1 MSSRL
6 EASDWATAD
15 SRVGGS
21 GGRPEPSWSY
31 SLTKYM
37 APTLP
42 PETELTRRTESPKMR
57 GVAGESARA
66 DSSRRVRTRAV
77 QAAALMPPPLA
88 ATTMTVEPG
97 LPARMTWAGEMSGD
111 IWVAVMWK

>member
-15 SRVGGS
+15 SRVGVS
-21 GGRPEPSWSY
+21 GGRPEPSGAY

-42 PETELTRRTESPKMR
+42 PETELMRRTESPKTR
-57 GVAGESARA
+57 GFEEKFARA
-66 DSSRRVRTRAV
+66 DASRPVRTRAV

-88 ATTMTVEPG
+88 ATTMTVEPD
-97 LPARMTWAGEMSGD
+97 LPARRTWAGEMSED
-111 IWVAVMWK
+111 ILVSDMWK